1 MTPQKTI
8 YLLVVALLS
17 LFFIIPQEG
26 YTAEVNTW
34 PLYRGAWFEIK
45 YPPGFQ
51 VKPSL
56 KSRTSVKGCDSA
68 FFASPGQEVEFYI
81 FSPQW
86 SGEPADIELIPGQE
100 ILVSEHKERQGEKN
114 IRMVTVKDQ
123 AGNYLRSWID
133 TQDTMSNTRLVF
145 GIKYKDQSAYNKYRK
160 QYLLFKN
167 SLKQFAD

>member
-1 MTPQKTI
+1 MKFHKTI
-8 YLLVVALLS
+8 YLVVAIVS
-17 LFFIIPQEG
+17 LCGIFAQRGF
-26 YTAEVNTW
+26 TAEVNTW
-34 PLYRGAWFEIK
+34 PVYRGAWFEIK

-56 KSRTSVKGCDSA
+56 KSRTSVKGYDSA

-86 SGEPADIELIPGQE
+86 SGEPADIELIPGRE
-100 ILVSEHKERQGEKN
+100 ILVSENTGRRGEKN
-114 IRMVTVKDQ
+114 IRMMTVKDQ
-123 AGNYLRSWID
+123 AGSYLRSWID

-160 QYLLFKN
+160 QYLLFKS